1 MSSYLLAY
9 MVTNY
14 QGRQTSDGKFG
25 VFGPPS
31 LYANTEYAYN
41 FGQTN
46 LKNLG
51 EYLGSE
57 FVEFKLVKLVK
68 Y

>member
-1 MSSYLLAY
+1 MSSYLLAF

-14 QGRQTSDGKFG
+14 KGRQTSDGKFG

-31 LYANTEYAYN
+31 LYANTQYAFDY
-41 FGQTN
+41 GQEN

-51 EYLGSE
+51 KYLGSE
-57 FVEFKLVKLVK
+57 F
-68 Y
+68 